1 MTDKNHLKGYAL
13 VCRIVERYLRIQQTA
28 RDFLLNLHHADIPF
42 CFIVV
47 KENRTIMKK
56 GQDLILV
63 RTQTIQQAPDDTP
76 FLGSS
81 FSACGHREV
90 DQLNTSPYRSYA

>member
-1 MTDKNHLKGYAL
+1 
-13 VCRIVERYLRIQQTA
+13 
-28 RDFLLNLHHADIPF
+28 
-42 CFIVV
+42 
-47 KENRTIMKK
+47 MKK